1 MFSYT
6 AKWGISSPKYHH
18 RLYKY
23 GDTTRK
29 LCHDR
34 FLTSYVTDT
43 NDQAARRFFGSEA
56 SYLIIKYLYGLN
68 SAFYDHPNMP
78 KGGSW
83 ARTSVRG
90 LRDVKVRRDWHITY
104 PVIYKSK
111 ERGFI

>member
-6 AKWGISSPKYHH
+6 AKWGISPPKYHH

-23 GDTTRK
+23 GNTTGK
-29 LCHDR
+29 SCHDR

-43 NDQAARRFFGSEA
+43 NDQAARRFIGSEA

-78 KGGSW
+78 KGGKLGEDQCTGPW
-83 ARTSVRG
+83 
-90 LRDVKVRRDWHITY
+90 DVKVRRDWHITY

-111 ERGFI
+111 ERGLI